1 MLSML
6 LETEQNENKV
16 VLKSVIALMLTLLV
30 TLLIALLMLLD
41 ILVSS
46 DLQNRKSAIDTFNKV
61 HNIVTIIGKRTN

>member
-6 LETEQNENKV
+6 LETEQNESKV

-46 DLQNRKSAIDTFNKV
+46 DFQNRKSAIDTFNKV